1 MEKKRSTDLD
11 AGDLHCWMNEF
22 HDKFLSPQLDVVTAD
37 PGKFLA
43 WLVLLSSLIT
53 FILGHIVYLA
63 FFLLLYIS
71 WAYNNHINFSQDK
84 SEEDVEDNSE
94 ENEWLLDKFFCFLN
108 QLDNETFDLDLTAVQ
123 SDILDK
129 ASESG
134 ELAEFETEESKT
146 TCSVVND
153 ETDSL
158 ALDHEDEALAD
169 DEYEEDDSDCDDD
182 FEFITK
188 DDL

>member
-1 MEKKRSTDLD
+1 ML
-11 AGDLHCWMNEF
+11 MF
-22 HDKFLSPQLDVVTAD
+22 QDKFLSPQLDVVTAD

-108 QLDNETFDLDLTAVQ
+108 QLDNGRFL
-123 SDILDK
+123 
-129 ASESG
+129 
-134 ELAEFETEESKT
+134 
-146 TCSVVND
+146 
-153 ETDSL
+153 
-158 ALDHEDEALAD
+158 
-169 DEYEEDDSDCDDD
+169 
-182 FEFITK
+182 
-188 DDL
+188 

>member
-1 MEKKRSTDLD
+1 M
-11 AGDLHCWMNEF
+11 
-22 HDKFLSPQLDVVTAD
+22 
-37 PGKFLA
+37 LA
-43 WLVLLSSLIT
+43 WN
-53 FILGHIVYLA
+53 A
-63 FFLLLYIS
+63 FFT
-71 WAYNNHINFSQDK
+71 
-84 SEEDVEDNSE
+84 
-94 ENEWLLDKFFCFLN
+94 
-108 QLDNETFDLDLTAVQ
+108 ETFDLDLTAVQ